1 MKRRLLALL
10 MSLVMI
16 LSVLPGAAFAEP
28 ADSSDVLT
36 YADLAD
42 IDSSITIPDGAS
54 ASEELSVADAVR
66 ALLLWTGMSEK
77 QLGTFPADY
86 LALARSMGMISADT
100 DTDAACTLDAYRQ
113 MKAVANTMYDAL
125 HADKLQPLYMNGMAQ
140 PIFPYTTGSVETGYS
155 NVDSDIIRYCVY
167 VETNYDTDN
176 DGKLDLVKAV
186 VQVPRAAVEGN
197 YKAATIYE
205 ARPYITGCNDSM
217 SPGENLG
224 SESYDISKLYSQP
237 AARTPAGSATT
248 AQAAANANSADWY
261 YWNPSEGMYDY
272 EDLEWYDY
280 YLVRGFAVVE
290 CGGLGTKGSDGF
302 ETCGTDLE
310 IDAFKCVIEWL
321 HGDRVAYTDKTSNIT
336 IAADWSSG
344 KVGMTGRSY
353 AGTTQFGLATTG
365 RCRPRDHR
373 PRSRHRKLV

>member
-125 HADKLQPLYMNGMAQ
+125 HADKLQPLYMNGMA
-140 PIFPYTTGSVETGYS
+140 
-155 NVDSDIIRYCVY
+155 
-167 VETNYDTDN
+167 
-176 DGKLDLVKAV
+176 
-186 VQVPRAAVEGN
+186 
-197 YKAATIYE
+197 
-205 ARPYITGCNDSM
+205 
-217 SPGENLG
+217 
-224 SESYDISKLYSQP
+224 
-237 AARTPAGSATT
+237 
-248 AQAAANANSADWY
+248 
-261 YWNPSEGMYDY
+261 
-272 EDLEWYDY
+272 
-280 YLVRGFAVVE
+280 
-290 CGGLGTKGSDGF
+290 
-302 ETCGTDLE
+302 
-310 IDAFKCVIEWL
+310 
-321 HGDRVAYTDKTSNIT
+321 
-336 IAADWSSG
+336 
-344 KVGMTGRSY
+344 
-353 AGTTQFGLATTG
+353 
-365 RCRPRDHR
+365 
-373 PRSRHRKLV
+373 

>member
-155 NVDSDIIRYCVY
+155 NADSDVIRYCVY
-167 VETNYDTDN
+167 VETNYDTDD

-237 AARTPAGSATT
+237 ARRWANRLRLHRRAVNIRRSALISHAGQQSPGRQRNHRAGRRERK
-248 AQAAANANSADWY
+248 QRRLVL
-261 YWNPSEGMYDY
+261 
-272 EDLEWYDY
+272 LEP
-280 YLVRGFAVVE
+280 LRGHVR
-290 CGGLGTKGSDGF
+290 L
-302 ETCGTDLE
+302 
-310 IDAFKCVIEWL
+310 
-321 HGDRVAYTDKTSNIT
+321 R
-336 IAADWSSG
+336 
-344 KVGMTGRSY
+344 
-353 AGTTQFGLATTG
+353 
-365 RCRPRDHR
+365 RP
-373 PRSRHRKLV
+373 